1 MQSYRDMDD
10 MGLGGAEF
18 PDGGQIQSEML
29 LNLIYSPLESV
40 ANHHYQAPR
49 FQLYF

>member
-1 MQSYRDMDD
+1 MQSYRAMDD

-29 LNLIYSPLESV
+29 LNLNHSPLESV
-40 ANHHYQAPR
+40 ANYQYQVP
-49 FQLYF
+49 